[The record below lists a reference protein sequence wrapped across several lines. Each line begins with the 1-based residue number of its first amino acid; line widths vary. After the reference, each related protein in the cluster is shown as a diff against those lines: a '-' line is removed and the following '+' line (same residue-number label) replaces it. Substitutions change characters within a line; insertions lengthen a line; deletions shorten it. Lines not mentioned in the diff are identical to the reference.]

1 MSPTKYKYRLYNS
14 TETTNP
20 HGSRK
25 HLETKSKINSVVFM
39 IPHSL
44 FTEEVE

>member
-20 HGSRK
+20 QVPKK
-25 HLETKSKINSVVFM
+25 HLGTKSEIHSVVYM